1 MRFLRVLMFLFR
13 LVFGITFILSG
24 FFKLTDP
31 VGTGLIV
38 DEYLRVLRL
47 TFLDFGAV
55 PFGMVLS
62 LTEFIT
68 GIAILMCVRM
78 KAASWAGLVMT
89 LFFTVLTFFLSLY
102 GGIEECGCFGEA
114 VHLTMW
120 ETFIKNVVLTICI
133 VPIFLFRSHFRPVA
147 PVAAEWAFL
156 ATYGALALACVLYS
170 YISTPLIEY
179 GNFRVGTNL
188 SARLDK
194 ISASDNFETFFL
206 YERDGRQEYFDLEH
220 LPDTSWKYVSTES
233 RYLGDERDL
242 LFDMTLSADD
252 GEIVT
257 ESLVSSEVPV
267 FLFIVLRPGSLE
279 DSYWQKVNESLDT
292 IASYGGIARVAAPV
306 MDPLMDSVALR
317 YPDIGHDMVY
327 GDIKTLISMSRSNG
341 GVMLIHNGIVVKKW
355 AGWKFSPEDVR
366 RTFRMDTEEV
376 TARETIAQRL
386 FYESSIL
393 LLFLVIIIFR
403 YVCGIVYGQK
413 FRGLTARERL
423 LRRRRAAKRAAKKIM
438 KNNGDCHGSEIGERQ

>member
-38 DEYLRVLRL
+38 DEYLRVLHL

-220 LPDTSWKYVSTES
+220 LPDTSW
-233 RYLGDERDL
+233 
-242 LFDMTLSADD
+242 
-252 GEIVT
+252 
-257 ESLVSSEVPV
+257 
-267 FLFIVLRPGSLE
+267 
-279 DSYWQKVNESLDT
+279 
-292 IASYGGIARVAAPV
+292 
-306 MDPLMDSVALR
+306 
-317 YPDIGHDMVY
+317 
-327 GDIKTLISMSRSNG
+327 
-341 GVMLIHNGIVVKKW
+341 
-355 AGWKFSPEDVR
+355 
-366 RTFRMDTEEV
+366 
-376 TARETIAQRL
+376 
-386 FYESSIL
+386 
-393 LLFLVIIIFR
+393 
-403 YVCGIVYGQK
+403 
-413 FRGLTARERL
+413 
-423 LRRRRAAKRAAKKIM
+423 
-438 KNNGDCHGSEIGERQ
+438 